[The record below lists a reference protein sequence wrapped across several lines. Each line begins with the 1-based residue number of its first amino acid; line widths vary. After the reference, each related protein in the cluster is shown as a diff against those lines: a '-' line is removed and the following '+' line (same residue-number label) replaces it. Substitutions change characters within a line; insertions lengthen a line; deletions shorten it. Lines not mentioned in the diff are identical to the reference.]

1 MATLQLIHDRRGIE
15 KDSTP
20 STLRMIIR
28 HKKTSASISLDV
40 PLTKKQWNGK
50 AVINHPNDKQLN
62 AVVKKRSSEIETAFY
77 MLTLS
82 GDERYKS
89 AAEIK
94 EAILDKLNPDRKTER
109 EQQSKDK
116 HLFIPYYIEFKEKRR
131 SEGTASVYDRALKWI
146 RKYDADIESKS
157 IEVLDRKWLEGLDKA
172 MSATNKKN
180 TRSILLRSV
189 RAVFSH
195 ALEEGILKTD
205 PFAGFDLKEET
216 TIKRSMSLETLR
228 KIRDW
233 DVSPWQEEY
242 RDMFMLMFYLVG
254 INAADLFLAK
264 KNQLVDGRLNY
275 KRKKTGKMYSIKV
288 QPEAMA
294 IIKKYEGKNYLLAPM
309 DRYSNYKDYL
319 QHMNRAL
326 SKLGVNYST
335 SSKKTG
341 TPIFPQLSTYWS
353 RHTWATLAYEVGI
366 PIDVIG
372 QALGHSDRQHTITFV
387 YIRLDD
393 KKVDEANRKVLDYV
407 AAV

>member
-94 EAILDKLNPDRKTER
+94 EAILDKLNPDRETAR

-195 ALEEGILKTD
+195 AL
-205 PFAGFDLKEET
+205 
-216 TIKRSMSLETLR
+216 
-228 KIRDW
+228 
-233 DVSPWQEEY
+233 
-242 RDMFMLMFYLVG
+242 
-254 INAADLFLAK
+254 
-264 KNQLVDGRLNY
+264 
-275 KRKKTGKMYSIKV
+275 
-288 QPEAMA
+288 
-294 IIKKYEGKNYLLAPM
+294 
-309 DRYSNYKDYL
+309 
-319 QHMNRAL
+319 
-326 SKLGVNYST
+326 
-335 SSKKTG
+335 
-341 TPIFPQLSTYWS
+341 
-353 RHTWATLAYEVGI
+353 
-366 PIDVIG
+366 
-372 QALGHSDRQHTITFV
+372 
-387 YIRLDD
+387 
-393 KKVDEANRKVLDYV
+393 
-407 AAV
+407 